1 MDRRGLFFYLKTDQ
15 YSYVDRV
22 FLNMANRFI
31 SVFVVFSLISFCFST
46 VVRKCNQG
54 SDESNSRI
62 HNQVFISGC
71 DEPPCKLPKNTTIN
85 FDINFTPSY
94 DVARLKTR
102 VYGWLLLLP
111 DIPIP
116 YFELDDVTACN
127 NLYLKSSGAR
137 ASCPVRKGQQYVYK
151 TKIMMKDSYPKVKVT
166 LHWAFVDE
174 KNNADV
180 FCFELPVKITSS
192 RQNT

>member
-1 MDRRGLFFYLKTDQ
+1 M
-15 YSYVDRV
+15 
-22 FLNMANRFI
+22 
-31 SVFVVFSLISFCFST
+31 
-46 VVRKCNQG
+46 
-54 SDESNSRI
+54 ES
-62 HNQVFISGC
+62 G
-71 DEPPCKLPKNTTIN
+71 
-85 FDINFTPSY
+85 Y

-151 TKIMMKDSYPKVKVT
+151 TKIMMKDSYPKVSV
-166 LHWAFVDE
+166 
-174 KNNADV
+174 KNLLS
-180 FCFELPVKITSS
+180 F
-192 RQNT
+192 